1 MSLSIQ
7 TPRVLKIKG
16 SLLPVMI
23 MQLFDTDKERIA
35 VALKEK
41 VQKAPNFFLNAA
53 IIIDLNAIQEQ
64 DLPLSDIVQIIRNN
78 GLIPVGIRGG
88 NGNYKR
94 LAAQLSLRFFPNSR
108 DIQKPKN
115 TKKEAPPQPSNTNT
129 KVVSQPVRSGQQVVC
144 LDGDLVIL
152 SSVSPGAEVLAQRH
166 IHVYGALR
174 GRALAGVNGNKQA
187 RIFCHQ
193 LEAEIVSIAGHYQVN
208 EDLTEDVRGKTAQV
222 FLENDKL
229 MVQALN
235 TTSTLR
241 R

>member
-7 TPRVLKIKG
+7 TPKVLKIKG

-53 IIIDLNAIQEQ
+53 IIIDLNAIQEP

-78 GLIPVGIRGG
+78 GLIPVGIRGE

-94 LAAQLSLRFFPNSR
+94 LAAQLSLRLFPNGR
-108 DIQKPKN
+108 EIQKTKN
-115 TKKEAPPQPSNTNT
+115 TEKEAVPKPSNT
-129 KVVSQPVRSGQQVVC
+129 KVVSQPVRSGQQIVC

-208 EDLTEDVRGKTAQV
+208 EDLMEDVRGKTAQV

>member
-7 TPRVLKIKG
+7 TPAVLEIKG

-23 MQLFDTDKERIA
+23 VQLFDTDKERIA

-41 VQKAPNFFLNAA
+41 IQKAPNLFLNAT
-53 IIIDLNAIQEQ
+53 IIIDLNPIQEQ
-64 DLPLSDIVQIIRNN
+64 DLPLSDIVKIVRDN
-78 GLIPVGIRGG
+78 GLIPVGIRGA
-88 NGNYKR
+88 NEHHKQ
-94 LAAQLSLRFFPNSR
+94 LAAQLSLGLFPNGR
-108 DIQKPKN
+108 EIQKTKN
-115 TKKEAPPQPSNTNT
+115 TEKETTPQPSNT
-129 KVVSQPVRSGQQVVC
+129 KVVSQPVRSGQQIVC

-174 GRALAGVNGNKQA
+174 GRALAGVNGDTQA

-193 LEAEIVSIAGHYQVN
+193 LEAEIVSIAGNYQVN
-208 EDLTEDVRGKTAQV
+208 EDLTEDVRGKAAQV

-229 MVQALN
+229 IVQALN
-235 TTSTLR
+235 TTNTLR

>member
-1 MSLSIQ
+1 MSLSTQ
-7 TPRVLKIKG
+7 HSAVLEIKG

-23 MQLFDTDKERIA
+23 VQLFDTDKERIA

-41 VQKAPNFFLNAA
+41 IQKAPNLFLNAT
-53 IIIDLNAIQEQ
+53 IIIDLNAIQQ
-64 DLPLSDIVQIIRNN
+64 QTLDLPEIIHMMRDNH
-78 GLIPVGIRGG
+78 LIPVGIRGATETH
-88 NGNYKR
+88 KQ
-94 LAAQLSLRFFPNSR
+94 LTAQLSLGIFPNGR
-108 DIQKPKN
+108 EIQKSKN
-115 TKKEAPPQPSNTNT
+115 TEKDAAPQPSTT

-152 SSVSPGAEVLAQRH
+152 SSVSPGAEVLAHRH

-174 GRALAGVNGNKQA
+174 GRALAGVNGDTQA

-208 EDLTEDVRGKTAQV
+208 EDLTEDMRSKPTQV
-222 FLENDKL
+222 FLEDDKL
-229 MVQALN
+229 VIQALN
-235 TTSTLR
+235 GR